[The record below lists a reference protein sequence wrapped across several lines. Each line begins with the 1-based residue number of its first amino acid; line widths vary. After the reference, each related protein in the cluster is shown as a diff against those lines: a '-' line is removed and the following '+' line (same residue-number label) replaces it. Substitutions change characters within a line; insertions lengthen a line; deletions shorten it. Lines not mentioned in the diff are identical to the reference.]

1 MTFVIYIHSNRVDK
15 SDFVIHIYKLAIILK
30 NHLMN
35 KIQILLFTFY
45 SLLSFGQ
52 NKSADEIKSLYEN
65 KQYDKIIDQYGSK
78 AGDYS
83 SDSYYQIG
91 FAYYMKEDD
100 NNSLKFMDLSIEKDP
115 KKIAPY
121 FIKGSTLNYMGKYED
136 AVKAF
141 ENALKIN
148 PNDPQSLSGLGDS
161 YYNLKKNE
169 LALDSYKKA
178 IEQENASERPYS
190 MIAQIYSDLDNKD
203 KALEAYYNVKLKVSK
218 DSDSYINAL
227 FNIGLMESFK
237 ENYAK
242 AEPVFLEII
251 ELNPKDYH
259 AYAKVIQTYYRQK
272 NYDKAKPYR
281 SKLYEAYQ
289 KGELTGD
296 LKDMFCFDQFK
307 WKNYN
312 VLVFERYED
321 DEKKKSIYDKHIFYV
336 RDDKSNTVFR
346 VQTEFSPIAMEL
358 EKTKY
363 MLCASKD
370 GTHYNSGLGFNDNFD
385 YEVLK
390 SAAIKMM
397 ERHIK

>member
-1 MTFVIYIHSNRVDK
+1 
-15 SDFVIHIYKLAIILK
+15 
-30 NHLMN
+30 MN